1 MPKISQ
7 KSKEFQ
13 GEKMAHE
20 GHSLRHSTAIGAPA
34 RGNFFVG
41 THTTSNVSVD
51 DEGEIADF
59 AATAPGSG

>member
-1 MPKISQ
+1 
-7 KSKEFQ
+7 
-13 GEKMAHE
+13 MAHE